1 MHMCCINIYA
11 IFCLNKTVQ
20 LTARPADPKNGA
32 VYTATVGGGG
42 NKIYSWGERS
52 YYALI
57 SNCPNVIKRK
67 SLGAGICNFQI
78 GL

>member
-1 MHMCCINIYA
+1 MVH
-11 IFCLNKTVQ
+11 
-20 LTARPADPKNGA
+20 TAG
-32 VYTATVGGGG
+32 GGGG
-42 NKIYSWGERS
+42 NKIYSSGERS

>member
-1 MHMCCINIYA
+1 VVHA
-11 IFCLNKTVQ
+11 
-20 LTARPADPKNGA
+20 AGGD
-32 VYTATVGGGG
+32 GGGG
-42 NKIYSWGERS
+42 NKIYSGGERS